1 MNIGFKSVHPV
12 GALAFFVFA
21 FAFCLISSNPFSLGL
36 CVLCGA
42 IYDLTLQK
50 KKTVSYIFKF
60 LLPMTVLVTVFNGI
74 FSHYGVTVLFV
85 MHNGNNFT
93 LEALVYGFVTG
104 VRLGGMLLWL
114 DCFNEVL
121 TSEKII
127 FLFGRISPR
136 LALVISMVLRFI
148 PLIRTQSAEI
158 STAQKG
164 IGASDGK
171 SFFAKVKS
179 ASRRLSILVS
189 WTLEKGVD
197 TSDSMRARG
206 YGLRGRTSFNRY
218 NFSLSDAVVTGLS
231 AVAFAVSIVLYKK
244 LSAEY
249 NPIIDIPVP
258 DVISV
263 SALVLFA
270 AVLLMPVIIDLK
282 NRRYTQPRIDKND

>member
-21 FAFCLISSNPFSLGL
+21 FAFCLISSNPFSLGV
-36 CVLCGA
+36 CVVCGA

-50 KKTVSYIFKF
+50 RKTLSYIFKF
-60 LLPMTVLVTVFNGI
+60 LLPMTALVTVFNGL

-85 MHNGNNFT
+85 MNNGNNFT
-93 LEALVYGFVTG
+93 LESLVYGFVIG
-104 VRLGGMLLWL
+104 VRLSGMLLWL

-127 FLFGRISPR
+127 FLFGRLSPR

-158 STAQKG
+158 SRAQKG
-164 IGASDGK
+164 IGISEGK
-171 SFFAKVKS
+171 NFFSKVKS

-206 YGLRGRTSFNRY
+206 YGLRGRTVFNRY
-218 NFSLSDAVVTGLS
+218 NFSVSDAVITGLS
-231 AVAFAVSIVLYKK
+231 AVALAVSIVFHKK
-244 LSAEY
+244 LSAVY
-249 NPIIDIPVP
+249 NPIIDIPMP
-258 DVISV
+258 DVV
-263 SALVLFA
+263 SLSAFVLFT
-270 AVLLMPVIIDLK
+270 AVLLMPVIIDIK
-282 NRRYTQPRIDKND
+282 KKKEIKPRIDEND